1 MGISSENQDLG
12 RGPAEPCFTPKAIHA
27 TLSGTETAV
36 LKDAISF
43 LDSLSQDALVL
54 QFLIGWP
61 PSLFLFLHGM
71 KGERRQK
78 QGASQEKGTL
88 DETPACNLH
97 TRHVIITGN
106 ITKAC
111 WRQKFNCSRLFPFFK
126 QILWIFKPFSG
137 KALFFRL
144 KWFLIRLQGF
154 VWNSKVKERCN
165 SCDGIIIRRAPGIK
179 K

>member
-1 MGISSENQDLG
+1 MGVSAENQDLG
-12 RGPAEPCFTPKAIHA
+12 RGPAEPCFAPKAIDT

-36 LKDAISF
+36 LKDAISL

-88 DETPACNLH
+88 DEAPACNLH
-97 TRHVIITGN
+97 TRH
-106 ITKAC
+106 
-111 WRQKFNCSRLFPFFK
+111 LF
-126 QILWIFKPFSG
+126 
-137 KALFFRL
+137 
-144 KWFLIRLQGF
+144 IRLLKLGHLGQ
-154 VWNSKVKERCN
+154 VREQWLCRKRYDIRHKVINASICN
-165 SCDGIIIRRAPGIK
+165 LTLK
-179 K
+179 KKSSNDTYA